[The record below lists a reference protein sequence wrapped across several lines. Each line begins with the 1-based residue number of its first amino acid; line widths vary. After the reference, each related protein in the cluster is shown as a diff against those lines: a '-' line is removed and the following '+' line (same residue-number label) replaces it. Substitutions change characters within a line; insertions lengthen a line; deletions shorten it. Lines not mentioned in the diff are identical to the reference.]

1 MTYRRL
7 PLTGLCNARDLGGH
21 PTVNGV
27 TRFGAVLRCEA
38 PRALAKEDIDFL
50 RRYGVTVSIDFRG
63 DKEVRRYPSS
73 LENVSGIE
81 YRRAPTYD
89 AQLAFASGGA
99 AGKFVN
105 WGDKYIA
112 LIENARDWVR
122 DTLQTIAGAAG
133 GVICNCTTGKDRTG
147 VISAL
152 LLGLCGVPDDDI
164 IADYCVS
171 EIYLK
176 DVYGELLSNEPGKT
190 VDVDPMSPYLRT
202 APENMAA
209 LLGYLYDR
217 GGVETYLKSCGVT
230 PDEIAELRKKL
241 IAPDV
246 NGMIY

>member
-1 MTYRRL
+1 MAYRRL

-21 PTVNGV
+21 QTLGGV

-38 PRALAKEDIDFL
+38 PRALSKEDIDFL

-63 DKEVRRYPSS
+63 DKEVLRHPSS
-73 LENVSGIE
+73 LENAPGIE
-81 YRRAPTYD
+81 YRRVPTYD
-89 AQLAFASGGA
+89 KQLAFAVGGA
-99 AGKFVN
+99 KGEFVN

-112 LIENARDWVR
+112 LVENARNWVC
-122 DTLQTIAGAAG
+122 DTLQTIAGSTG

-176 DVYGELLSNEPGKT
+176 DAYGALLSNEPGKT
-190 VDVDPMSPYLRT
+190 VDINPHSPYLRT

-209 LLGYLYDR
+209 LLGHLSSR
-217 GGVETYLKSCGVT
+217 GGVEAYLKSCGIT
-230 PDEIAELRKKL
+230 PTQVAALREKL
-241 IAPDV
+241 IAPDM
-246 NGMIY
+246 NGVIY

>member
-1 MTYRRL
+1 MAYRRL
-7 PLTGLCNARDLGGH
+7 PLKGLCNARDLGGH
-21 PTVNGV
+21 QTTRGV

-38 PRALAKEDIDFL
+38 PRALTAEDIGFL

-63 DKEVRRYPSS
+63 DKEVRRHPSS
-73 LENVSGIE
+73 LDGVPGIE
-81 YRRAPTYD
+81 YRRVPTYD
-89 AQLAFASGGA
+89 AQLAFAVVGTTGEFMS
-99 AGKFVN
+99 

-122 DTLQTIAGAAG
+122 DVLQTIAGSSG

-176 DVYGELLSNEPGKT
+176 DAYGALLSNEPGKT
-190 VDVDPMSPYLRT
+190 VEVDPQSPYLRT
-202 APENMAA
+202 APENMSA
-209 LLGYLYDR
+209 LLGYLADC
-217 GGVETYLKSCGVT
+217 GGVEAYLKTCGVT
-230 PDEIAELRKKL
+230 PDGVAALREKL
-241 IAPDV
+241 IAPWPESV
-246 NGMIY
+246 IY